1 MRTRNQLK
9 LHTRYRISA
18 GTLVIDLGRPG
29 RILSSAPQRG
39 GLRQARYILN
49 HQVKGQTVSD
59 RQITAVEKPTDSD
72 WDDPARYLNRVAT
85 ELGVDDTCVGLM
97 TAVPMNQLVVG
108 REESEGIWV
117 ECFATVGIT
126 NAVRAGEWP
135 RAVSGSSKVTVLGTI
150 NLILITNATLSN
162 AAMVGAA
169 QVATESKTGILRD
182 HDVPSWTGVSGAT
195 GTGTDVVVVA
205 CRRREKGRMLSYSG
219 THTVIGAMIG
229 RVVASCVTT
238 GLARAERWTAQAASR
253 SRSVSR

>member
-9 LHTRYRISA
+9 LRTRYRVTT

-29 RILSSAPQRG
+29 RILSSAPQGG

-49 HQVKGQTVSD
+49 HQVKAQVGSD
-59 RQITAVEKPTDSD
+59 RPMTTVEKPTDSD
-72 WDDPARYLNRVAT
+72 WGNPARYLSRVAT
-85 ELGVDDTCVGLM
+85 ELGVDDKRVGLM
-97 TAVPMNQLVVG
+97 TAVPMNQLVLG
-108 REESEGIWV
+108 REESDGIWV

-135 RAVSGSSKVTVLGTI
+135 RAVSGPSKVTVLGTI
-150 NLILITNATLSN
+150 NLILITNAALSG
-162 AAMVGAA
+162 AAMVGAV
-169 QVATESKTGILRD
+169 QVATESKAGILRD
-182 HDVPSWTGVSGAT
+182 HDVPSWTGVPGAT

-205 CRRREKGRMLSYSG
+205 SRCREKGRMLSYSG

>member
-1 MRTRNQLK
+1 MKTRNPLK
-9 LHTRYRISA
+9 LRTRYRINA
-18 GTLVIDLGRPG
+18 GTLVIDLGRLG
-29 RILSSAPQRG
+29 KVLSSAPQGG
-39 GLRQARYILN
+39 GLQSARYILN
-49 HQVKGQTVSD
+49 HQVKAQTGSD
-59 RQITAVEKPTDSD
+59 RHITTVEKPTHSD
-72 WDDPARYLNRVAT
+72 WGDPARYLRRVAT
-85 ELGVDDTCVGLM
+85 VLGVDDKCVGLM

-108 REESEGIWV
+108 HEESDGIWV

-135 RAVSGSSKVTVLGTI
+135 RVVSDPSKVTDHGTI
-150 NLILITNATLSN
+150 NLILITNAALSS

-182 HDVPSWTGVSGAT
+182 HAVPSWTGVPGAT

-205 CRRREKGRMLSYSG
+205 CRFRENGGRLSYSG
-219 THTVIGAMIG
+219 SHTVIGAMIG

-238 GLARAERWTAQAASR
+238 GLARAERWTARAASR